1 MYMSRLDSLGLLLK
15 DIYPCKL
22 VLFFPS
28 FADIKP
34 PFNLQAGFDIRCI
47 HLFNILFTAFVMNS
61 YQMIFEM
68 AVLRKLSLAHRT
80 LKWPLTSVGLQ
91 VPFQLVRPRKRF
103 LTHVTFEGFL
113 AIMDTHMVFDFIFT
127 EETLHTSHSYC
138 FSIIWVCMWHFSL
151 SFREK
156 LASQNSHWNGF
167 SIEWVCMWSLSLSFR
182 ENLVSQMSHL
192 NGFSLE
198 CVCLWY
204 FSLSFREKLASQNS
218 HWNGFSIE
226 CVCMWFLSLS
236 FRKKQ
241 VWQISHLK
249 GIAFLLLIDLTEAM
263 PYLPE

>member
-1 MYMSRLDSLGLLLK
+1 MSRLDSLGLLLK

-68 AVLRKLSLAHRT
+68 AVLRKISLAHRT

-113 AIMDTHMVFDFIFT
+113 ARMDTHVVFDFIFT
-127 EETLHTSHSYC
+127 GEWNLAHVTFILFLNNMGLHVAFQLIISWETSFTKLTLKWFLNRVRLHVVFKFILSQKTSLTNITFERHC
-138 FSIIWVCMWHFSL
+138 FSITDRF
-151 SFREK
+151 
-156 LASQNSHWNGF
+156 
-167 SIEWVCMWSLSLSFR
+167 
-182 ENLVSQMSHL
+182 VSGYAIPTRIIQ
-192 NGFSLE
+192 
-198 CVCLWY
+198 
-204 FSLSFREKLASQNS
+204 Q
-218 HWNGFSIE
+218 
-226 CVCMWFLSLS
+226 
-236 FRKKQ
+236 
-241 VWQISHLK
+241 
-249 GIAFLLLIDLTEAM
+249 
-263 PYLPE
+263 